1 MKKWLACFMSVV
13 MLFASFPVSILAEEA
28 GQEPSAQI
36 TENNTVTENQEVDK
50 TAESVEE
57 ASSEAVES
65 SEPQPEKKEAG
76 ALYAGASVDLVGN
89 IEVEIHF
96 SQPRTK
102 LSETAVLTLAAS
114 DGTSK
119 EIPLKDVVSEKA
131 TTDFGSRSIQYKTL
145 LFDRDSNEMD
155 SSSVLYNEQKPD
167 AKIYFANVN

>member
-65 SEPQPEKKEAG
+65 SEPQRR
-76 ALYAGASVDLVGN
+76 YVQGN
-89 IEVEIHF
+89 PFKGCRQRKGHNGFWQQEYPV
-96 SQPRTK
+96 
-102 LSETAVLTLAAS
+102 
-114 DGTSK
+114 
-119 EIPLKDVVSEKA
+119 
-131 TTDFGSRSIQYKTL
+131 
-145 LFDRDSNEMD
+145 
-155 SSSVLYNEQKPD
+155 
-167 AKIYFANVN
+167 

>member
-1 MKKWLACFMSVV
+1 MCIRDS
-13 MLFASFPVSILAEEA
+13 
-28 GQEPSAQI
+28 
-36 TENNTVTENQEVDK
+36 
-50 TAESVEE
+50 
-57 ASSEAVES
+57 
-65 SEPQPEKKEAG
+65 
-76 ALYAGASVDLVGN
+76 YAGASVDLVGN

-167 AKIYFANVN
+167 AKIYFANVNFYSLPIGDYTVTVSDKGVVPAQAQVSLQGLSLIHIYNSNVVGCVEMGERIISNL

>member
-65 SEPQPEKKEAG
+65 SEPQPEK
-76 ALYAGASVDLVGN
+76 
-89 IEVEIHF
+89 
-96 SQPRTK
+96 
-102 LSETAVLTLAAS
+102 
-114 DGTSK
+114 
-119 EIPLKDVVSEKA
+119 
-131 TTDFGSRSIQYKTL
+131 
-145 LFDRDSNEMD
+145 
-155 SSSVLYNEQKPD
+155 
-167 AKIYFANVN
+167 